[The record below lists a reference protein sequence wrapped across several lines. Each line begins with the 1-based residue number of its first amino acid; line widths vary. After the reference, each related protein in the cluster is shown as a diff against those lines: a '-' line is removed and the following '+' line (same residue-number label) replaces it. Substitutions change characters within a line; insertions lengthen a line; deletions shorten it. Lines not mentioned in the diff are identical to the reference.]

1 MRLMTSVV
9 HATFVVLLL
18 AHWGSPQENEI
29 CNRKSEACTDSNN
42 DILSKVSLHVDYF
55 QQGSKAVQVAYYATI
70 AGGIELN
77 ELSIKVSRLALDMK
91 RLHTKYIVMIVKH
104 KAHFKSMLDQ
114 TEVFMSFIHDDFLMH
129 ALKVLE
135 FTESDITKIAQSA
148 VDLRRDLKAVIDQCF
163 HLYEEAMRLMA
174 DNKEKQRTLDIER
187 QEYEQRKS
195 MNERLLESHRN
206 EMSHLR
212 DMQEKYK
219 KHEISRNEEKTNFLT
234 ATVNFVTRVFT
245 RTDFIPPEYSDQQA
259 ASFKTLRHEMEDKE
273 QQEKVKIDQIMED
286 LIQSGIKLRENE
298 GNAGTRKNAIDAL
311 QYGIQA
317 LLRMVRNMEDMDV
330 YWKIRVEEMEM
341 LRTAARNFQKL
352 MLTKVNLKDYLAA
365 NVLQK

>member
-18 AHWGSPQENEI
+18 AHWGSTKENEI

-104 KAHFKSMLDQ
+104 KAHFKSMLEK
-114 TEVFMSFIHDDFLMH
+114 TEIFASLIRDDFHMQ
-129 ALKVLE
+129 ALKMLE
-135 FTESDITKIAQSA
+135 FTEGDITKISQSA
-148 VDLRRDLKAVIDQCF
+148 ADLSHYLKAVIDQCF
-163 HLYEEAMRLMA
+163 NLYGEAVRLMA
-174 DNKEKQRTLDIER
+174 DNEKKQSTLDIER

-206 EMSHLR
+206 K
-212 DMQEKYK
+212 DYEK
-219 KHEISRNEEKTNFLT
+219 H
-234 ATVNFVTRVFT
+234 
-245 RTDFIPPEYSDQQA
+245 
-259 ASFKTLRHEMEDKE
+259 
-273 QQEKVKIDQIMED
+273 
-286 LIQSGIKLRENE
+286 
-298 GNAGTRKNAIDAL
+298 AIDAL
-311 QYGIQA
+311 QYAIQA
-317 LLRMVRNMEDMDV
+317 LLHVVRNMEGIDI
-330 YWKIRVEEMEM
+330 YWRIQADEIET
-341 LRTAARNFQKL
+341 LCYGARNFQKL
-352 MLTKVNLKDYLAA
+352 IMHVEKYDFKRVFSSEHVAQMMDENTHKLEEEIQKYARLEKQIEREHQSFEIGGNFVREHSQEEALIEVSKLTDELMGQDEDKGTRKVQHTEL
-365 NVLQK
+365 